1 MATAAAA
8 ATNVDM
14 QHAPSAAAAAS
25 VGQGWSMEAREE
37 EKQVN
42 AMPTRRKLP
51 IGPKATTGGK
61 SDRPQGDR
69 EILVRIS
76 LNFHLNMWWYSGYF
90 EIEITD
96 QND

>member
-1 MATAAAA
+1 MATAAA

-14 QHAPSAAAAAS
+14 QHAPSAAAAAAS

-61 SDRPQGDR
+61 SDRPQG

-76 LNFHLNMWWYSGYF
+76 LNFPLNMW
-90 EIEITD
+90 
-96 QND
+96 

>member
-8 ATNVDM
+8 ATNDDM
-14 QHAPSAAAAAS
+14 QHAPSAAAAAAS

-42 AMPTRRKLP
+42 VMPTRRKLP

-61 SDRPQGDR
+61 SDRPQG

-76 LNFHLNMWWYSGYF
+76 LNFPR
-90 EIEITD
+90 I
-96 QND
+96 